1 MRYEQWV
8 EMVEVEVERRIS
20 IFKGMEV
27 CAVCDIIHFVGSWD
41 AKRIRKNEV

>member
-1 MRYEQWV
+1 MSNGWRWWKEKW
-8 EMVEVEVERRIS
+8 ERRIS